1 VPAAACYVLRAAAS
15 CFIFLNLYTGLNDPN
30 YLLVDSSMSLIAKIE
45 AAGAAGSLLE
55 STVVNLKV
63 WASADF
69 LPAWAGESIAE
80 LVEQEAWEELND
92 RFYQNLAFG
101 TGGIR
106 GRTIGRVSTTA
117 ETGTLSDLGSP
128 EYAAVG
134 SNVLNDFNLVRAT
147 IGLFRYSQKYLAD
160 QGRYDLPRFVIAHDV
175 RHFSRHFCELAAS
188 TWCKLGGQ
196 ALIFEGPRSTPQLSF
211 SVRHYQAT
219 CGAVITASHNPPHD
233 NGFKAYFEDGGQVVS
248 PHAEGI
254 VDLVNQVGLEELPE
268 FLEIDLA
275 PVITLG
281 AEADAP
287 YLQLLREL
295 VVDDEVMAA
304 QAPKVVFSPIHGTGA
319 ISSVPTLRAL
329 GVEVIEVP
337 EQMVQHGGFPT
348 VKSPNPENAEAL
360 AMAIAKA
367 NEVGADVVVATDP
380 DADRMGVAVRDVNG
394 EMVLLTGNQIGTILA
409 EYRIST
415 LKDADVIPDEGSE
428 NAVLIKTFV
437 TSPMQEAVADW
448 HGLKTINT
456 LTGFK
461 WIGAKLAGYEAKMKA
476 KLYEKEGLALDYDA
490 CELWTKA
497 DLLLDY
503 STFFVFG
510 GEESY
515 GYLATDK
522 VRDKDANAA
531 AIMFCEVAAFLQAQ
545 DMTFPEYL
553 DALYLQHGYYEEKT
567 INIYYEGAA
576 GSQKIKN
583 ILHSYRVDPP
593 KAFGAVSVAGF
604 TDFGK
609 DEIIDADGEKIP
621 PQDFYFL
628 ELSNGYSFAVRGSGT
643 EPKIKFYV
651 FGRSDVMDPE
661 ELTQVKQD
669 AAVVMQAMLQAIEA
683 DARERAEK

>member
-1 VPAAACYVLRAAAS
+1 
-15 CFIFLNLYTGLNDPN
+15 
-30 YLLVDSSMSLIAKIE
+30 MSIIKKIE

-55 STVVNLKV
+55 STVVSLKQ

-69 LPAWAGESIAE
+69 LPNWAGASIVE
-80 LVEQEAWEELND
+80 LVENGEWDELND

-106 GRTIGRVSTTA
+106 GRTIGNVPASA
-117 ETGTLSDLGSP
+117 EAGTLSAIGSP
-128 EYAAVG
+128 EHAAVG

-147 IGLFRYSQKYLAD
+147 IGLFRYVEQYLKD
-160 QGRYDLPRFVIAHDV
+160 SGSYDLPRFVIAHDV

-211 SVRHYQAT
+211 AVRQNKAT
-219 CGAVITASHNPPHD
+219 CGAVITASHNPSHD
-233 NGFKAYFEDGGQVVS
+233 NGFKVYFDDGAQVVS

-254 VDLVNQVGLEELPE
+254 VDLVNLVELSEVPA
-268 FLEIDLA
+268 FLDVDLA
-275 PVITLG
+275 PVISLG
-281 AEADAP
+281 AKDDAA
-287 YLQLLREL
+287 YLDVLKEM
-295 VVDDEVMAA
+295 VIDSEVMEK
-304 QAPKVVFSPIHGTGA
+304 QAPRIVFSPIHGTGA
-319 ISSVPTLRAL
+319 ISSVPALKEL

-337 EQMVQHGGFPT
+337 EQMVQDPRFPT

-360 AMAIAKA
+360 AMALAKA
-367 NEVGADVVVATDP
+367 NEVGADVVLATDP
-380 DADRMGVAVRDVNG
+380 DADRMGVAVRDRSG
-394 EMVLLTGNQIGTILA
+394 EMVLLTGNQIGTIMA
-409 EYRIST
+409 EYRISV
-415 LKDADVIPDEGSE
+415 LKDAEIIPEDGGE
-428 NAVLIKTFV
+428 NTVLIKTFV

-461 WIGAKLAGYEAKMKA
+461 WIGAKLAGYEAQMKA
-476 KLYEKEGLALDYDA
+476 KLMEEEGTAVDYDA
-490 CELWTKA
+490 CDIWTRA

-503 STFFVFG
+503 STYFVFG

-515 GYLATDK
+515 GYLASDK

-531 AIMFCEVAAFLQAQ
+531 VVMFCEVAAYLKAQ
-545 DMTFPEYL
+545 EMTFPEFL
-553 DALYLQHGYYEEKT
+553 DSLYLQHGYYEEKT

-583 ILHSYRVDPP
+583 ILESYRSDAP
-593 KAFGAVSVAGF
+593 KAFGDVSVSGF

-609 DEIIDADGEKIP
+609 DEIIDADGDKIP

-651 FGRSDVMDPE
+651 FGRSDVLDPE
-661 ELTQVKQD
+661 DLIKVKVE
-669 AAVVMQAMLQAIEA
+669 AAVEMQRVLAAIEA
-683 DARERAEK
+683 DARVRAEG

>member
-1 VPAAACYVLRAAAS
+1 
-15 CFIFLNLYTGLNDPN
+15 
-30 YLLVDSSMSLIAKIE
+30 MSIIEKIE

-55 STVVNLKV
+55 STVVNLKK

-69 LPAWAGESIAE
+69 LPNWAGASIVE
-80 LVEQEAWEELND
+80 LVENSEWDELND

-106 GRTIGRVSTTA
+106 GRTIGSVPAAA
-117 ETGTLSDLGSP
+117 ETGTLSEMGSP
-128 EYAAVG
+128 EHAAVG

-147 IGLFRYSQKYLAD
+147 IGLFRYTKQYLKES
-160 QGRYDLPRFVIAHDV
+160 GSYDLPRFVIAHDV

-211 SVRHYQAT
+211 AVRQNNAT

-233 NGFKAYFEDGGQVVS
+233 NGFKVYFDDGAQVVS

-254 VDLVNQVGLEELPE
+254 VDLVNLVELSEVPA
-268 FLEIDLA
+268 FLNIDLE
-275 PVITLG
+275 PVISLG
-281 AEADAP
+281 AADDAA
-287 YLQLLREL
+287 YLELLKEM
-295 VVDDEVMAA
+295 VIDNEVM
-304 QAPKVVFSPIHGTGA
+304 QKEAPQIVFSPIHGTGA
-319 ISSVPTLRAL
+319 ISSVPALKAL
-329 GVEVIEVP
+329 GVKVIEVP
-337 EQMVQHGGFPT
+337 EQMVQDARFPT

-380 DADRMGVAVRDVNG
+380 DADRMGVAVRDRSG
-394 EMVLLTGNQIGTILA
+394 EMVLLTGNQIGTIMA
-409 EYRIST
+409 EYRISV
-415 LKDADVIPDEGSE
+415 LKDTEVIPEDGGD
-428 NAVLIKTFV
+428 NTVLIKTFV

-461 WIGAKLAGYEAKMKA
+461 WIGEKLAGYEAQMKA
-476 KLYEKEGLALDYDA
+476 RLLEEEGTAVDYDA
-490 CELWTKA
+490 CDIWTRA

-503 STFFVFG
+503 STYFVFG

-522 VRDKDANAA
+522 LRDKDANAA
-531 AIMFCEVAAFLQAQ
+531 VIMFCEVAAYLKSQE
-545 DMTFPEYL
+545 MTFPEFL
-553 DALYLQHGYYEEKT
+553 DSLYLQHGYYEEKT

-583 ILHSYRVDPP
+583 ILESYRSGAP
-593 KAFGAVSVAGF
+593 KAFGDVKVSGF

-609 DEIIDADGEKIP
+609 DEIIDADGQKIP

-651 FGRSDVMDPE
+651 FGRSEVLDPE
-661 ELTQVKQD
+661 DLIKVKAV
-669 AAVVMQAMLQAIEA
+669 AAVEMQTVLAAIEA
-683 DARERAEK
+683 DARVRAEG

>member
-1 VPAAACYVLRAAAS
+1 
-15 CFIFLNLYTGLNDPN
+15 
-30 YLLVDSSMSLIAKIE
+30 MSVIEKIE
-45 AAGAAGSLLE
+45 AAGANGSLLE
-55 STVVNLKV
+55 STVANLKI

-69 LPAWAGESIAE
+69 LPAWTGESIAE
-80 LVEQEAWEELND
+80 LVEKEEWDELND
-92 RFYQNLAFG
+92 RFYQSLAFG

-106 GRTIGRVSTTA
+106 GRTIGRVSTAA
-117 ETGTLSDLGSP
+117 ETGTLSEQGSP
-128 EYAAVG
+128 ANAAVG

-147 IGLFRYSQKYLAD
+147 IGLFRYVKQYLD
-160 QGRYDLPRFVIAHDV
+160 DNGRHDLPRFVIAHDV

-196 ALIFEGPRSTPQLSF
+196 AMIFEGPRSTPQLSF
-211 SVRHYQAT
+211 AVRQNKAT

-233 NGFKAYFEDGGQVVS
+233 NGFKVYFEDGAQVVS
-248 PHAEGI
+248 PHAESI
-254 VDLVNQVGLEELPE
+254 VDLVNQVKLEELPA
-268 FLEIDLA
+268 FLEIDLE
-275 PVITLG
+275 PVISLG
-281 AEADAP
+281 EKDDQQ
-287 YLQLLREL
+287 YLELLREM
-295 VVDDEVMAA
+295 VVDDEVMSA
-304 QAPKVVFSPIHGTGA
+304 QAPKIVFTPIHGTGA
-319 ISSVPTLRAL
+319 ISSVPALKDL
-329 GVEVIEVP
+329 GVEVVEVP
-337 EQMVQHGGFPT
+337 EQSIIDPRFPT

-360 AMAIAKA
+360 AMGIAKA

-380 DADRMGVAVRDVNG
+380 DADRMGVAVRNRAG

-415 LKDADVIPDEGSE
+415 LKDAEILPEDGGE

-437 TSPMQEAVADW
+437 TSPMQEAVASW

-461 WIGAKLAGYEAKMKA
+461 WIGEKLAGYEAEMKA
-476 KLYEKEGLALDYDA
+476 NLFEKEGLALDYDA
-490 CELWTKA
+490 CDIWTKA
-497 DLLLDY
+497 DLMLDY
-503 STFFVFG
+503 STYFVFG

-522 VRDKDANAA
+522 LRDKDANAA
-531 AIMFCEVAAFLQAQ
+531 VIMFCEVAAFLKAQ

-553 DALYLQHGYYEEKT
+553 DSLYLQHGYYEEKT

-583 ILHSYRVDPP
+583 ILDSYRTNPP
-593 KAFGAVSVAGF
+593 KAFGDVEVSGF

-609 DEIIDADGEKIP
+609 DEIIDADGAKIP

-651 FGRSDVMDPE
+651 FGRSDLTDPDE
-661 ELTQVKQD
+661 IDAVKAK
-669 AAVVMQAMLQAIEA
+669 AAEVMQTMLKAIDA
-683 DARERAEK
+683 DARERAEA

>member
-1 VPAAACYVLRAAAS
+1 
-15 CFIFLNLYTGLNDPN
+15 
-30 YLLVDSSMSLIAKIE
+30 MSIIEKIE

-55 STVVNLKV
+55 STVVNLKK

-69 LPAWAGESIAE
+69 LPEWAGASIVE
-80 LVEQEAWEELND
+80 LVENGEWNELND

-106 GRTIGRVSTTA
+106 GRTIGNVPASA
-117 ETGTLSDLGSP
+117 ETGTLSAIGSP
-128 EYAAVG
+128 EHAAVG

-147 IGLFRYSQKYLAD
+147 IGLFRYVEQYLKD
-160 QGRYDLPRFVIAHDV
+160 SGSYDLPRFVIAHDV

-211 SVRHYQAT
+211 AVRQNKAT
-219 CGAVITASHNPPHD
+219 CGAVITASHNPAHD
-233 NGFKAYFEDGGQVVS
+233 NGFKVYFDDGAQVVS

-254 VDLVNQVGLEELPE
+254 VDLVNLVELSEVPA
-268 FLEIDLA
+268 FLDVDLA
-275 PVITLG
+275 PVILLG
-281 AEADAP
+281 AKDDAA
-287 YLQLLREL
+287 YLDVLKEM
-295 VVDDEVMAA
+295 VIDSEVMQK
-304 QAPKVVFSPIHGTGA
+304 QAPRIVFSPIHGTGA
-319 ISSVPTLRAL
+319 ISSVPALKEL

-337 EQMVQHGGFPT
+337 EQMVQDPRFPT

-367 NEVGADVVVATDP
+367 NEVGADVVLATDP
-380 DADRMGVAVRDVNG
+380 DADRMGVAVRDRSG
-394 EMVLLTGNQIGTILA
+394 EMVLLTGNQIGTIMA
-409 EYRIST
+409 EYRISV
-415 LKDADVIPDEGSE
+415 LKDAEIIPEDGGE
-428 NAVLIKTFV
+428 NTVLIKTFV

-461 WIGAKLAGYEAKMKA
+461 WIGAKLAGYEAQMKA
-476 KLYEKEGLALDYDA
+476 KLMEEEGTAVDYDA
-490 CELWTKA
+490 CDIWTRA

-503 STFFVFG
+503 STYFVFG

-515 GYLATDK
+515 GYLASDK

-531 AIMFCEVAAFLQAQ
+531 VVMFCEVAAYLKAQ
-545 DMTFPEYL
+545 EMTFPEFL
-553 DALYLQHGYYEEKT
+553 DSLYLQHGYYEEKT

-583 ILHSYRVDPP
+583 ILESYRSDAP
-593 KAFGAVSVAGF
+593 KAFGDVAVSGF

-609 DEIIDADGEKIP
+609 DDIIDADGDKIP

-651 FGRSDVMDPE
+651 FGRSDVLDPE
-661 ELTQVKQD
+661 DLIKVKAE
-669 AAVVMQAMLQAIEA
+669 AAVEMQRVLAAIEA
-683 DARERAEK
+683 DARVRAEG

>member
-1 VPAAACYVLRAAAS
+1 
-15 CFIFLNLYTGLNDPN
+15 
-30 YLLVDSSMSLIAKIE
+30 MSIIEKIE
-45 AAGAAGSLLE
+45 AAGTAGSLLE
-55 STVVNLKV
+55 STVVNLKQWV
-63 WASADF
+63 SADF
-69 LPAWAGESIAE
+69 LPEWAGASISE
-80 LVEQEAWEELND
+80 LVENGEWDELND

-106 GRTIGRVSTTA
+106 GRTIGRVPAAA
-117 ETGTLSDLGSP
+117 ETGTLSETGSP
-128 EYAAVG
+128 EHAAVG

-147 IGLFRYSQKYLAD
+147 IGLFRYTKQYLKES
-160 QGRYDLPRFVIAHDV
+160 GSYDLPRFVIAHDV

-211 SVRHYQAT
+211 AVRQNNAT

-233 NGFKAYFEDGGQVVS
+233 NGFKVYFDDGAQVVS

-254 VDLVNQVGLEELPE
+254 VDLVNLVELSAVPA
-268 FLEIDLA
+268 FLNIDLE
-275 PVITLG
+275 PVISLG
-281 AEADAP
+281 AADDAA
-287 YLQLLREL
+287 YLELLKEM
-295 VVDDEVMAA
+295 VIDHEVM
-304 QAPKVVFSPIHGTGA
+304 QEEAPQIVFSPIHGTGA
-319 ISSVPTLRAL
+319 ISSVPALKAL
-329 GVEVIEVP
+329 GVKVIEVP
-337 EQMVQHGGFPT
+337 EQMVQDARFPT

-367 NEVGADVVVATDP
+367 EEVGADVVVATDP
-380 DADRMGVAVRDVNG
+380 DADRMGVAVRDRSG
-394 EMVLLTGNQIGTILA
+394 EMVLLTGNQIGTIMA
-409 EYRIST
+409 EYRISV
-415 LKDADVIPDEGSE
+415 LKDAEVIPEDGGE

-461 WIGAKLAGYEAKMKA
+461 WIGEKLAVYEAQMKA
-476 KLYEKEGLALDYDA
+476 RLLEEEGTAVDYDA
-490 CELWTKA
+490 CDIWTRA

-503 STFFVFG
+503 STYFVFG

-522 VRDKDANAA
+522 LRDKDANAA
-531 AIMFCEVAAFLQAQ
+531 VIMFCEVAAYLKAQ
-545 DMTFPEYL
+545 EMTFPEFL
-553 DALYLQHGYYEEKT
+553 DSLYLQHGYYEEKT

-583 ILHSYRVDPP
+583 ILESYRSAAP
-593 KAFGAVSVAGF
+593 KAFGDVKVSGF
-604 TDFGK
+604 TDFGE
-609 DEIIDADGEKIP
+609 DEIIDADGQKIP

-651 FGRSDVMDPE
+651 FGRSDVLDPE
-661 ELTQVKQD
+661 DLIKVKAV
-669 AAVVMQAMLQAIEA
+669 AAVEMQSVLAAIEA
-683 DARERAEK
+683 DARVRAEG

>member
-1 VPAAACYVLRAAAS
+1 
-15 CFIFLNLYTGLNDPN
+15 
-30 YLLVDSSMSLIAKIE
+30 MSIIKKIE

-55 STVVNLKV
+55 STVVSLKQ

-69 LPAWAGESIAE
+69 LPNWAGASIVE
-80 LVEQEAWEELND
+80 LVENGEWDELND

-106 GRTIGRVSTTA
+106 GRTIGNVPASA
-117 ETGTLSDLGSP
+117 EAGTLSAIDSP
-128 EYAAVG
+128 EHAAVG

-147 IGLFRYSQKYLAD
+147 IGLFRYVEQYLKD
-160 QGRYDLPRFVIAHDV
+160 SGSYDLPRFVIAHDV

-211 SVRHYQAT
+211 AVRQNKAT
-219 CGAVITASHNPPHD
+219 CGAVITASHNPSHD
-233 NGFKAYFEDGGQVVS
+233 NGFKVYFDDGAQVIS

-254 VDLVNQVGLEELPE
+254 VDLVNLVELSEVPA
-268 FLEIDLA
+268 FLDVDLA
-275 PVITLG
+275 SVISLG
-281 AEADAP
+281 AKDDAA
-287 YLQLLREL
+287 YLDVLKEM
-295 VVDDEVMAA
+295 VIDSEVMEK
-304 QAPKVVFSPIHGTGA
+304 QAPRIVFSPIHGTGA
-319 ISSVPTLRAL
+319 ISSVPALKEL

-337 EQMVQHGGFPT
+337 EQMVPDPRFPT

-367 NEVGADVVVATDP
+367 NEVRADVVLATDP
-380 DADRMGVAVRDVNG
+380 DADRMGVAVRDRSG
-394 EMVLLTGNQIGTILA
+394 EMVLLTGNQIGTIMA
-409 EYRIST
+409 EYRISV
-415 LKDADVIPDEGSE
+415 LKDAEIIPEDGGE
-428 NAVLIKTFV
+428 NTVLIKTFV

-461 WIGAKLAGYEAKMKA
+461 WIGAKLAGYEAQMKA
-476 KLYEKEGLALDYDA
+476 KLMEEEGTAVDYDA
-490 CELWTKA
+490 CDIWTRA

-503 STFFVFG
+503 STYFVFG

-515 GYLATDK
+515 GYLASDK

-531 AIMFCEVAAFLQAQ
+531 VVMFCEVAAYLKAQ
-545 DMTFPEYL
+545 EMTFPEFL
-553 DALYLQHGYYEEKT
+553 DSLYLQHGYYEEKT

-583 ILHSYRVDPP
+583 ILESYRSDAP
-593 KAFGAVSVAGF
+593 KAFGDVSVSGF

-609 DEIIDADGEKIP
+609 DEIIDADGDKIP

-651 FGRSDVMDPE
+651 FGRSDVLDPE
-661 ELTQVKQD
+661 DLIKVKVE
-669 AAVVMQAMLQAIEA
+669 AAVEMQRVLAAIEA
-683 DARERAEK
+683 DARVRAEG

>member
-1 VPAAACYVLRAAAS
+1 
-15 CFIFLNLYTGLNDPN
+15 
-30 YLLVDSSMSLIAKIE
+30 MSLIEKIE

-55 STVVNLKV
+55 STVVNLKK

-69 LPAWAGESIAE
+69 LPEWAGASIAE
-80 LVEQEAWEELND
+80 LVEKEEWDELND

-106 GRTIGRVSTTA
+106 GRTIGRVPASA
-117 ETGTLSDLGSP
+117 ETGTLSEMGSP
-128 EYAAVG
+128 EHAAVG

-147 IGLFRYSQKYLAD
+147 IGLFRYTKQYLKD
-160 QGRYDLPRFVIAHDV
+160 SGSYDLPRFVIAHDV

-211 SVRHYQAT
+211 AVRQNNAT
-219 CGAVITASHNPPHD
+219 CGAVITASHNPSHD
-233 NGFKAYFEDGGQVVS
+233 NGFKVYFDDGAQVVS

-254 VDLVNQVGLEELPE
+254 VDLVNLVELSEVPA
-268 FLEIDLA
+268 FLDIDLE
-275 PVITLG
+275 PVISLG
-281 AEADAP
+281 AADDAA
-287 YLQLLREL
+287 YLALLKEM
-295 VVDDEVMAA
+295 VIDSEVMEK
-304 QAPKVVFSPIHGTGA
+304 QAPQIVFSPIHGTGA
-319 ISSVPTLRAL
+319 ISSVPALKEL

-337 EQMVQHGGFPT
+337 EQMVQDGRFPT

-380 DADRMGVAVRDVNG
+380 DADRMGVAVRDRSG

-409 EYRIST
+409 EYRISV
-415 LKDADVIPDEGSE
+415 LKDAEIIPEDGGE
-428 NAVLIKTFV
+428 NTVLIKTFV
-437 TSPMQEAVADW
+437 TSPMQEAVAEW
-448 HGLKTINT
+448 HGLKTVNT

-461 WIGAKLAGYEAKMKA
+461 WLGQKLAKYEAQMKA
-476 KLYEKEGLALDYDA
+476 RLLEEEGTAVDYDA
-490 CELWTKA
+490 CDIWTRA

-503 STFFVFG
+503 STYFVFG

-515 GYLATDK
+515 GYLASDK
-522 VRDKDANAA
+522 LRDKDANAA
-531 AIMFCEVAAFLQAQ
+531 VIMFCEVAAYLKAQ
-545 DMTFPEYL
+545 EMTFPEFL
-553 DALYLQHGYYEEKT
+553 DSLYLQHGYYEEKT

-583 ILHSYRVDPP
+583 ILESYRNDAP
-593 KAFGAVSVAGF
+593 KAFGDVTVSGF

-609 DEIIDADGEKIP
+609 DEIIDADGDKIP

-651 FGRSDVMDPE
+651 FGRSDVLDPE
-661 ELTQVKQD
+661 DLVKVKAE
-669 AAVVMQAMLQAIEA
+669 AAVEMQKVLAAIDA
-683 DARERAEK
+683 DARVRAEG

>member
-1 VPAAACYVLRAAAS
+1 
-15 CFIFLNLYTGLNDPN
+15 
-30 YLLVDSSMSLIAKIE
+30 MSIIKKIE

-55 STVVNLKV
+55 STVVNLKQ

-69 LPAWAGESIAE
+69 LPNWAGASIVE
-80 LVEQEAWEELND
+80 LVENGEWDELND

-106 GRTIGRVSTTA
+106 GRTIGNVPASA
-117 ETGTLSDLGSP
+117 EAGTLSAIGSP
-128 EYAAVG
+128 EHAAVG

-147 IGLFRYSQKYLAD
+147 IGLFRYVEQYLKD
-160 QGRYDLPRFVIAHDV
+160 SGSYDLPRFVIAHDV

-211 SVRHYQAT
+211 AVRQNKAT
-219 CGAVITASHNPPHD
+219 CGAVITASHNPSHD
-233 NGFKAYFEDGGQVVS
+233 NGFKVYFDDGAQVVS

-254 VDLVNQVGLEELPE
+254 VDLVNLVELSEVPA
-268 FLEIDLA
+268 FLDVDLA
-275 PVITLG
+275 PVISLG
-281 AEADAP
+281 AKDDAA
-287 YLQLLREL
+287 YLDVLKEM
-295 VVDDEVMAA
+295 VIDSEVMEK
-304 QAPKVVFSPIHGTGA
+304 QAPRIVFSPIHGTGA
-319 ISSVPTLRAL
+319 ISSVPALKEL

-337 EQMVQHGGFPT
+337 EQMVQDPRFPT

-367 NEVGADVVVATDP
+367 NEVGADVVLATDP
-380 DADRMGVAVRDVNG
+380 DADRMGVAVRDRSG
-394 EMVLLTGNQIGTILA
+394 EMVLLTGNQIGTIMA
-409 EYRIST
+409 EYRISV
-415 LKDADVIPDEGSE
+415 LKDAEIIPEDGGE
-428 NAVLIKTFV
+428 NTVLIKTFV

-461 WIGAKLAGYEAKMKA
+461 WIGAKLAGYEAQMKA
-476 KLYEKEGLALDYDA
+476 KLMEEEGTAVDYDA
-490 CELWTKA
+490 CDIWTRA

-503 STFFVFG
+503 STYFVFG

-515 GYLATDK
+515 GYLASDK

-531 AIMFCEVAAFLQAQ
+531 VVMFCEVAAYLKAQ
-545 DMTFPEYL
+545 EMTFPEFL
-553 DALYLQHGYYEEKT
+553 DSLYLQHGYYEEKT

-583 ILHSYRVDPP
+583 ILESYRSDAP
-593 KAFGAVSVAGF
+593 KAFGDVSVSGF

-609 DEIIDADGEKIP
+609 DEIIDADGDKIP

-651 FGRSDVMDPE
+651 FGRSDVLDPE
-661 ELTQVKQD
+661 DLIKVKVE
-669 AAVVMQAMLQAIEA
+669 AAVEMQRVLAAIEA
-683 DARERAEK
+683 DARVRAEG

>member
-1 VPAAACYVLRAAAS
+1 
-15 CFIFLNLYTGLNDPN
+15 
-30 YLLVDSSMSLIAKIE
+30 MSVIESIE
-45 AAGAAGSLLE
+45 AAGSEGKLLE
-55 STVVNLKV
+55 SAVENLKI
-63 WASADF
+63 WSSADF
-69 LPAWAGESIAE
+69 LPEWVGASITE
-80 LVEQEAWEELND
+80 LVEKEEWDELND
-92 RFYQNLAFG
+92 RFYQNMAFG

-106 GRTIGRVSTTA
+106 GRTIGRVSSSV
-117 ETGTLSDLGSP
+117 EIGSEGPQGSP
-128 EYAAVG
+128 EHAAVG
-134 SNVLNDFNLVRAT
+134 TNVLNDFNIIKAT
-147 IGLFRYSQKYLAD
+147 IGLFRYTEKYLGDAD
-160 QGRYDLPRFVIAHDV
+160 RLDQPRFIIAHDV

-196 ALIFEGPRSTPQLSF
+196 ALIFDGPRSTPQLSF
-211 SVRHYQAT
+211 AVRQFKAT
-219 CGAVITASHNPPHD
+219 CGAVVTASHNPPHD
-233 NGFKAYFEDGGQVVS
+233 NGFKAYFEDGAQVVS

-254 VDLVNQVGLEELPE
+254 VSRVNEVKLEELPA
-268 FLEIDLA
+268 FLEVDLA
-275 PVITLG
+275 PVITLKDK
-281 AEADAP
+281 ADEP
-287 YLQLLREL
+287 YMALLEEIVIDR
-295 VVDDEVMAA
+295 EVMEKT
-304 QAPKVVFSPIHGTGA
+304 APKVVFSPIHGTGA
-319 ISSVPTLRAL
+319 ISSVPALKKL

-337 EQMVQHGGFPT
+337 EQSVQDSRFPT

-367 NEVGADVVVATDP
+367 DECGADVVIATDP
-380 DADRMGVAVRDVNG
+380 DADRMGVAVRDTEG
-394 EMVLLTGNQIGTILA
+394 KMVLLTGNQIGTILA

-415 LKDADVIPDEGSE
+415 LKDAEIIPEDGSE
-428 NAVLIKTFV
+428 NAALIKTFV
-437 TSPMQEAVADW
+437 TSPMQESVADW

-461 WIGAKLAGYEAKMKA
+461 WIGEKLADYEAAMKA
-476 KLYEKEGLALDYDA
+476 KLFEKEGLALDYDA
-490 CELWTKA
+490 CDVWTRA

-531 AIMFCEVAAFLQAQ
+531 VVMFCELAAYLKANE
-545 DMTFPEYL
+545 MTFTEYL

-576 GSQKIKN
+576 GAQKIKN
-583 ILHSYRVDPP
+583 ILTSYRNDPP
-593 KAFGAVSVAGF
+593 KNFGDVAVSGF

-609 DEIIDADGEKIP
+609 DEIIDSDGKKIP

-651 FGRSDVMDPE
+651 FGRSEVEDPE
-661 ELTQVKQD
+661 ELPKVK
-669 AAVVMQAMLQAIEA
+669 AAAAEVMQTILGAIDA
-683 DARERAEK
+683 DARARAEA

>member
-1 VPAAACYVLRAAAS
+1 
-15 CFIFLNLYTGLNDPN
+15 
-30 YLLVDSSMSLIAKIE
+30 MSIIEKIE
-45 AAGAAGSLLE
+45 AAGTAGSLLE
-55 STVVNLKV
+55 STVVNLKQWV
-63 WASADF
+63 SADF
-69 LPAWAGESIAE
+69 LPEWAGASISE
-80 LVEQEAWEELND
+80 LVENGEWDELND

-106 GRTIGRVSTTA
+106 GRTIGRVPAAA
-117 ETGTLSDLGSP
+117 ETGTLSETGSP
-128 EYAAVG
+128 EHAAVG

-147 IGLFRYSQKYLAD
+147 IGLFRYTKQYLKES
-160 QGRYDLPRFVIAHDV
+160 GSYDLPRFVIAHDV

-211 SVRHYQAT
+211 AVRQNNAT

-233 NGFKAYFEDGGQVVS
+233 NGFKVYFDDGAQVVS

-254 VDLVNQVGLEELPE
+254 VDLVNLVELSAVPA
-268 FLEIDLA
+268 FLNIDLE
-275 PVITLG
+275 PVISLG
-281 AEADAP
+281 AADDAA
-287 YLQLLREL
+287 YLELLKEM
-295 VVDDEVMAA
+295 VIDHEVM
-304 QAPKVVFSPIHGTGA
+304 QEEAPQIVFSPIHGTGA
-319 ISSVPTLRAL
+319 ISSVPALKAL
-329 GVEVIEVP
+329 GVKVIEVP
-337 EQMVQHGGFPT
+337 EQMVQDARFPT

-367 NEVGADVVVATDP
+367 EEVGAHVVVATDP
-380 DADRMGVAVRDVNG
+380 DADRMGVAVRDRSG
-394 EMVLLTGNQIGTILA
+394 EMVLLTGNQIGTIMA
-409 EYRIST
+409 EYRISV
-415 LKDADVIPDEGSE
+415 LKDAEVIPEDGGE

-461 WIGAKLAGYEAKMKA
+461 WIGEKLAGYEAQMKA
-476 KLYEKEGLALDYDA
+476 RLLEEEGTAVDYDA
-490 CELWTKA
+490 CDIWTRA

-503 STFFVFG
+503 STYFVFG

-522 VRDKDANAA
+522 LRDKDANAA
-531 AIMFCEVAAFLQAQ
+531 VIMFCEVAAYLKAQ
-545 DMTFPEYL
+545 EMTFPEFL
-553 DALYLQHGYYEEKT
+553 DSLYLQHGYYEEKT

-583 ILHSYRVDPP
+583 ILESYRSAAP
-593 KAFGAVSVAGF
+593 KAFGDVKVSGF
-604 TDFGK
+604 TDFGE
-609 DEIIDADGEKIP
+609 DEIIDADGQKIP

-651 FGRSDVMDPE
+651 FGRSDVLDPE
-661 ELTQVKQD
+661 DLIKVKAV
-669 AAVVMQAMLQAIEA
+669 AAVEMQSVLAAIEA
-683 DARERAEK
+683 DARVRAEG

>member
-1 VPAAACYVLRAAAS
+1 
-15 CFIFLNLYTGLNDPN
+15 
-30 YLLVDSSMSLIAKIE
+30 MSIIKKIE

-55 STVVNLKV
+55 STVVNLKQ

-69 LPAWAGESIAE
+69 LPNWAGASIVE
-80 LVEQEAWEELND
+80 LVENGEWDELND

-106 GRTIGRVSTTA
+106 GRTIGNVPASA
-117 ETGTLSDLGSP
+117 ETGTLSAIGSP
-128 EYAAVG
+128 EHAAVG

-147 IGLFRYSQKYLAD
+147 IGLFRYVEQYLKD
-160 QGRYDLPRFVIAHDV
+160 SGSYDLPRFVIAHDV

-211 SVRHYQAT
+211 AVRQNKAT
-219 CGAVITASHNPPHD
+219 CGAVITASHNPSHD
-233 NGFKAYFEDGGQVVS
+233 NGFKVYFDDGAQVVS

-254 VDLVNQVGLEELPE
+254 VDLVNLVELSEVPA
-268 FLEIDLA
+268 FLDVDLA
-275 PVITLG
+275 PVISLG
-281 AEADAP
+281 AKDDAA
-287 YLQLLREL
+287 YLDVLKEM
-295 VVDDEVMAA
+295 VIDSEVMEK
-304 QAPKVVFSPIHGTGA
+304 QAPRIVFSPIHGTGA
-319 ISSVPTLRAL
+319 ISSVPALKEL

-337 EQMVQHGGFPT
+337 EQMVQDPRFPT

-367 NEVGADVVVATDP
+367 NEVGADVVLATDP
-380 DADRMGVAVRDVNG
+380 DADRMGVAVRDRSG
-394 EMVLLTGNQIGTILA
+394 EMVLLTGNQIGTIMA
-409 EYRIST
+409 EYRISV
-415 LKDADVIPDEGSE
+415 LKDAEIIPEDGGE
-428 NAVLIKTFV
+428 NTVLIKTFV

-461 WIGAKLAGYEAKMKA
+461 WIGAKLAGYEAQMKA
-476 KLYEKEGLALDYDA
+476 KLMEEEGTAVDYDA
-490 CELWTKA
+490 CDIWTRA

-503 STFFVFG
+503 STYFVFG

-515 GYLATDK
+515 GYLASDK

-531 AIMFCEVAAFLQAQ
+531 VVMFCEVAAYLKAQ
-545 DMTFPEYL
+545 EMTFPEFL
-553 DALYLQHGYYEEKT
+553 DSLYLQHGYYEEKT

-583 ILHSYRVDPP
+583 ILESYRSDAP
-593 KAFGAVSVAGF
+593 KAFGDVSVSGF

-609 DEIIDADGEKIP
+609 DEIIDADGDKIP

-651 FGRSDVMDPE
+651 FGRSDVLDPE
-661 ELTQVKQD
+661 DLIKVKVE
-669 AAVVMQAMLQAIEA
+669 AAVEMQRVLAAIEA
-683 DARERAEK
+683 DARVRAEG

>member
-1 VPAAACYVLRAAAS
+1 
-15 CFIFLNLYTGLNDPN
+15 
-30 YLLVDSSMSLIAKIE
+30 MSIIKKIE

-55 STVVNLKV
+55 STVVNLKQ

-69 LPAWAGESIAE
+69 LPNWAGASIVE
-80 LVEQEAWEELND
+80 LVENGEWDELND

-106 GRTIGRVSTTA
+106 GRTIGNVPASA
-117 ETGTLSDLGSP
+117 ETGTLSAIGSP
-128 EYAAVG
+128 EHAAVG

-147 IGLFRYSQKYLAD
+147 IGLFRYVEQYLKD
-160 QGRYDLPRFVIAHDV
+160 SGSYDLPRFVIAHDV

-211 SVRHYQAT
+211 AVRQNKAT
-219 CGAVITASHNPPHD
+219 CGAVITASHNPSHD
-233 NGFKAYFEDGGQVVS
+233 NGFKVYFDDGAQVVS

-254 VDLVNQVGLEELPE
+254 VDLVNLVELSEVPA
-268 FLEIDLA
+268 FLDVDLA
-275 PVITLG
+275 PVISLG
-281 AEADAP
+281 AKDDAA
-287 YLQLLREL
+287 YLDVLKEM
-295 VVDDEVMAA
+295 VIDSEVMEK
-304 QAPKVVFSPIHGTGA
+304 QAPRIVFSPIHGTGA
-319 ISSVPTLRAL
+319 ISSVPALKEL

-337 EQMVQHGGFPT
+337 EQMVQDPRFPT

-360 AMAIAKA
+360 AMALAKA
-367 NEVGADVVVATDP
+367 NEVGADVVLATDP
-380 DADRMGVAVRDVNG
+380 DADRMGVAVRDRSG
-394 EMVLLTGNQIGTILA
+394 EMVLLTGNQIGTIMA
-409 EYRIST
+409 EYRISV
-415 LKDADVIPDEGSE
+415 LKDAEIIPEDGGE
-428 NAVLIKTFV
+428 NTVLIKTFV

-461 WIGAKLAGYEAKMKA
+461 WIGAKLAGYEAQMKA
-476 KLYEKEGLALDYDA
+476 KLMEEEGTAVDYDA
-490 CELWTKA
+490 CDIWTRA

-503 STFFVFG
+503 STYFVFG

-515 GYLATDK
+515 GYLASDK

-531 AIMFCEVAAFLQAQ
+531 VVMFCEVAAYLKAQ
-545 DMTFPEYL
+545 EMTFPEFL
-553 DALYLQHGYYEEKT
+553 DSLYLQHGYYEEKT

-583 ILHSYRVDPP
+583 ILESYRSDAP
-593 KAFGAVSVAGF
+593 KAFGDVSVSGF

-609 DEIIDADGEKIP
+609 DEIIDADGDKIP

-651 FGRSDVMDPE
+651 FGRSDVLDPE
-661 ELTQVKQD
+661 DLIKVKVE
-669 AAVVMQAMLQAIEA
+669 AAVEMQRVLAAIEA
-683 DARERAEK
+683 DARVRAEG

>member
-1 VPAAACYVLRAAAS
+1 
-15 CFIFLNLYTGLNDPN
+15 
-30 YLLVDSSMSLIAKIE
+30 MSIIEKIE

-55 STVVNLKV
+55 STVVNLKK

-69 LPAWAGESIAE
+69 LPNWAGASIVE
-80 LVEQEAWEELND
+80 LVENGEWDELND

-106 GRTIGRVSTTA
+106 GRTIGNVPASA
-117 ETGTLSDLGSP
+117 ETGTLSAIGSP
-128 EYAAVG
+128 EHAAVG

-147 IGLFRYSQKYLAD
+147 IGLFRYVEQYLKD
-160 QGRYDLPRFVIAHDV
+160 SGSYDLPRFVIAHDV

-211 SVRHYQAT
+211 AVRQNKAA
-219 CGAVITASHNPPHD
+219 CGAVITASHNPSHD
-233 NGFKAYFEDGGQVVS
+233 NGFKVYFDDGAQVVS

-254 VDLVNQVGLEELPE
+254 VDLVNLVELSEVPA
-268 FLEIDLA
+268 FLDVDLA
-275 PVITLG
+275 PVISLG
-281 AEADAP
+281 AKDDAA
-287 YLQLLREL
+287 YLDVLKEM
-295 VVDDEVMAA
+295 VIDAEVMQK
-304 QAPKVVFSPIHGTGA
+304 QAPRIVFSPIHGTGA
-319 ISSVPTLRAL
+319 ISSVPALKEL

-337 EQMVQHGGFPT
+337 EQMVQDPRFPT

-367 NEVGADVVVATDP
+367 NEVGADVVLATDP
-380 DADRMGVAVRDVNG
+380 DADRMGVAVRDRSG
-394 EMVLLTGNQIGTILA
+394 EMVLLTGNQIGTIMA
-409 EYRIST
+409 EYRISV
-415 LKDADVIPDEGSE
+415 LKDAEIIPEDGGE
-428 NAVLIKTFV
+428 NTVLIKTFV

-461 WIGAKLAGYEAKMKA
+461 WIGAKLAGYEAQMKA
-476 KLYEKEGLALDYDA
+476 KLMEEEGTAVDYDA
-490 CELWTKA
+490 CDIWTRA

-503 STFFVFG
+503 STYFVFG

-515 GYLATDK
+515 GYLASDK

-531 AIMFCEVAAFLQAQ
+531 VVMFCEVAAYLKAQ
-545 DMTFPEYL
+545 EMTFPEFL
-553 DALYLQHGYYEEKT
+553 DSLYLQHGYYEEKT

-583 ILHSYRVDPP
+583 ILESYRSDAP
-593 KAFGAVSVAGF
+593 KAFGDVSVSGF

-609 DEIIDADGEKIP
+609 DEIIDADGDKIP

-651 FGRSDVMDPE
+651 FGRSDVLDPE
-661 ELTQVKQD
+661 DLIKVKAE
-669 AAVVMQAMLQAIEA
+669 AAVEMQRVLAAIEA
-683 DARERAEK
+683 DARVRAQG

>member
-1 VPAAACYVLRAAAS
+1 
-15 CFIFLNLYTGLNDPN
+15 
-30 YLLVDSSMSLIAKIE
+30 MSIIKKIE

-55 STVVNLKV
+55 STVVNLKQ

-69 LPAWAGESIAE
+69 LPNWAGASIVE
-80 LVEQEAWEELND
+80 LVENGEWDELND

-106 GRTIGRVSTTA
+106 GRTIGNVPASA
-117 ETGTLSDLGSP
+117 ETGTLSAIGSP
-128 EYAAVG
+128 EHAAVG

-147 IGLFRYSQKYLAD
+147 IGLFRYVEQYLKD
-160 QGRYDLPRFVIAHDV
+160 SGSYDLPRFVIAHDV

-211 SVRHYQAT
+211 AVRQNKAT
-219 CGAVITASHNPPHD
+219 CGAVITASHNPSHD
-233 NGFKAYFEDGGQVVS
+233 NGFKVYFDDGAQVVS

-254 VDLVNQVGLEELPE
+254 VDLVNLVELSEVPA
-268 FLEIDLA
+268 FLDVDLA
-275 PVITLG
+275 SVISLG
-281 AEADAP
+281 AKDDAA
-287 YLQLLREL
+287 YQDVLKEM
-295 VVDDEVMAA
+295 VIDSEVMEK
-304 QAPKVVFSPIHGTGA
+304 QAPRIVFSPIHGTGA
-319 ISSVPTLRAL
+319 ISSVPALKEL

-337 EQMVQHGGFPT
+337 EQMVQDPRFPT

-367 NEVGADVVVATDP
+367 NEVGADVVLATDP
-380 DADRMGVAVRDVNG
+380 DADRMGIAVRDRSG
-394 EMVLLTGNQIGTILA
+394 EMVLLTGNQIGTIMA
-409 EYRIST
+409 EYRISV
-415 LKDADVIPDEGSE
+415 LKDAEVIPEDGGE
-428 NAVLIKTFV
+428 NTVLIKTFV

-461 WIGAKLAGYEAKMKA
+461 WIGAKLAGYEAQMKA
-476 KLYEKEGLALDYDA
+476 KLMEEEGTAVDYDA
-490 CELWTKA
+490 CDIWTRA

-503 STFFVFG
+503 STYFVFG

-515 GYLATDK
+515 GYLASDK

-531 AIMFCEVAAFLQAQ
+531 VVMFCEVAAYLKAQ
-545 DMTFPEYL
+545 EMTFPEFL
-553 DALYLQHGYYEEKT
+553 DSLYLQHGYYEEKT

-583 ILHSYRVDPP
+583 ILESYRSDAP
-593 KAFGAVSVAGF
+593 KAFGDVSVSGF

-609 DEIIDADGEKIP
+609 DEIIDADGDKIP

-651 FGRSDVMDPE
+651 FGRSDVLDPE
-661 ELTQVKQD
+661 DLIKVKVE
-669 AAVVMQAMLQAIEA
+669 AAVEMQRVLAAIEA
-683 DARERAEK
+683 DARVRAEG

>member
-1 VPAAACYVLRAAAS
+1 
-15 CFIFLNLYTGLNDPN
+15 
-30 YLLVDSSMSLIAKIE
+30 MSIIKKIE

-55 STVVNLKV
+55 STVVNLKK

-69 LPAWAGESIAE
+69 LPNWAGASIVE
-80 LVEQEAWEELND
+80 LVENSEWDELND

-106 GRTIGRVSTTA
+106 GRTIGSVPAAA
-117 ETGTLSDLGSP
+117 ETGTLSEMGSP
-128 EYAAVG
+128 EHAAVG

-147 IGLFRYSQKYLAD
+147 IGLFRYTKQYLKES
-160 QGRYDLPRFVIAHDV
+160 GSYDLPRFVIAHDV

-211 SVRHYQAT
+211 AVRQNNAT

-233 NGFKAYFEDGGQVVS
+233 NGFKVYFDDGAQVVS

-254 VDLVNQVGLEELPE
+254 VDLVNLVELSEVPA
-268 FLEIDLA
+268 FLNIDLE
-275 PVITLG
+275 PVISLG
-281 AEADAP
+281 AADDAA
-287 YLQLLREL
+287 YLELLKEM
-295 VVDDEVMAA
+295 VIDNEVM
-304 QAPKVVFSPIHGTGA
+304 QKEAPQIVFSPIHGTGA
-319 ISSVPTLRAL
+319 ISSVPALKAL
-329 GVEVIEVP
+329 GVKVIEVP
-337 EQMVQHGGFPT
+337 EQMVQDARFPT
-348 VKSPNPENAEAL
+348 VQSPNPENAEAL

-380 DADRMGVAVRDVNG
+380 DADRMGVAVRDRSG
-394 EMVLLTGNQIGTILA
+394 EMVLLTGNQIGTIMA
-409 EYRIST
+409 EYRISV
-415 LKDADVIPDEGSE
+415 LKDAEVIPEDGGD
-428 NAVLIKTFV
+428 NTVLIKTFV

-461 WIGAKLAGYEAKMKA
+461 WIGEKLAGYEAQMKA
-476 KLYEKEGLALDYDA
+476 RLLEEEGTAVDYDA
-490 CELWTKA
+490 CDIWTRA

-503 STFFVFG
+503 STYFVFG

-522 VRDKDANAA
+522 LRDKDANAA
-531 AIMFCEVAAFLQAQ
+531 VIMFCEVAAYLKAQ
-545 DMTFPEYL
+545 EMTFPEFL
-553 DALYLQHGYYEEKT
+553 DSLYLQHGYYEEKT

-583 ILHSYRVDPP
+583 ILESYRSAAP
-593 KAFGAVSVAGF
+593 KAFGDVKVSGF
-604 TDFGK
+604 TDFGE
-609 DEIIDADGEKIP
+609 DEIIDADGQKIP

-651 FGRSDVMDPE
+651 FGRSEVLDPE
-661 ELTQVKQD
+661 DLIKVKAV
-669 AAVVMQAMLQAIEA
+669 AAVEMQTVLAAIEA
-683 DARERAEK
+683 DARVRAEG